1 MPDKPDSHAADTEK
15 GFGTGL
21 RAQLQ
26 RRRADAPDAPAEEAG
41 APAATP
47 GDSVSDDVASLM
59 AELADAFQVAT
70 RTLSSGL
77 GR

>member
-26 RRRADAPDAPAEEAG
+26 RRRADAPEAPADG
-41 APAATP
+41 DRRRP
-47 GDSVSDDVASLM
+47 GCPG
-59 AELADAFQVAT
+59 EL
-70 RTLSSGL
+70 RL
-77 GR
+77 R